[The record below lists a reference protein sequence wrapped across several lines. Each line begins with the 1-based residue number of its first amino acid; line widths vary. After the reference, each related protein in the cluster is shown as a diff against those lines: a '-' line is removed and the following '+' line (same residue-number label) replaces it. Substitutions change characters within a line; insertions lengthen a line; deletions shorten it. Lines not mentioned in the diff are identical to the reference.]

1 MLRKTA
7 LAALLLGALIP
18 AAAGAQAP
26 QTLIINPAAARDT
39 ISRHIYGQ
47 FMEHLGRGIYDG
59 LWQKDAA
66 GNYQFRQ
73 EVVAALKNLNIPN
86 VRWPGGCFADYYFWK
101 DGIGPRAQRPT
112 IVNNMWGG
120 VTEDNSFGTHEY
132 FQLIELLG
140 TQPMVVGNVG
150 SGSVHEMAQ
159 WWEYINHPGK
169 SPMAD
174 LRRQNGREAPW
185 NVRFWGVGNESWG
198 CGGNMTPEYYAD
210 EFKRYATY
218 LQSYGQ
224 VRPIRI
230 ATGPSDS
237 TYSWTEGVMRDAG
250 RMIDVLDMHYY
261 TVTGD
266 WGRWGSATQ
275 FGEREWAT
283 SFRKALRIDT
293 IISRHSAIMDRYDPR
308 KRVALMIGEWGMW
321 HDMEPGSTPGF
332 LYQQNTL
339 RDALIASVHFDI
351 FHRHA
356 DRVRMANIAQMVN
369 VLQAM
374 ILTDGPRML
383 LTPTYHVFEF
393 YKVHQ
398 DALALPLTLD
408 PGTYEFDGQTLP
420 ALSATASRDRQGRIH
435 IALTNIDPNRGHT
448 VAITITGMR
457 PAGVSGRILTA
468 PQMSSHNTFDQPNT
482 VAPRTF
488 TGARVNGEQ
497 IAVELPPKSIV
508 ALELR

>member
-1 MLRKTA
+1 MLKKIASTG
-7 LAALLLGALIP
+7 LLLGCLTS
-18 AAAGAQAP
+18 GSLAQTP
-26 QTLIINPAAARDT
+26 QSLVINPAAARDT

-47 FMEHLGRGIYDG
+47 FMEHLGRGIYEG
-59 LWQKDAA
+59 LWQKDAS

-73 EVVAALKNLNIPN
+73 QVVDALKNLNIPN

-101 DGIGPRAQRPT
+101 DGIGPRTQRPT

-140 TQPMVVGNVG
+140 TEPMVVGNVG

-174 LRRQNGREAPW
+174 LRRQNGREQPW
-185 NVRFWGVGNESWG
+185 NVRYWGVGNESWG

-210 EFKRYATY
+210 EYKRFATY
-218 LQSYGQ
+218 LQNYGD

-237 TYSWTEGVMRDAG
+237 NYVWTEGVMRDAG

-266 WGRWGSATQ
+266 WGRWGSGTQ
-275 FGEREWAT
+275 FAEREWIT

-293 IISRHSAIMDRYDPR
+293 IIARHSAIMDKYDPR

-339 RDALIASVHFDI
+339 RDALIASVQFDI

-374 ILTDGPRML
+374 VLTEGPRML
-383 LTPTYHVFEF
+383 LTPTYHVFDF
-393 YKVHQ
+393 YQVHQ

-408 PGTYEFDGQTLP
+408 AGTYQFEGTTLP

-435 IALTNIDPNRGHT
+435 IALTNIDPNRART
-448 VAITITGMR
+448 VDIRINGVR

-468 PQMSSHNTFDQPNT
+468 AQMNAHNTFDQPNN
-482 VAPRTF
+482 VVPREF
-488 TGARVNGEQ
+488 TGARVSGET
-497 IAVELPPKSIV
+497 IRVELPAKSIV